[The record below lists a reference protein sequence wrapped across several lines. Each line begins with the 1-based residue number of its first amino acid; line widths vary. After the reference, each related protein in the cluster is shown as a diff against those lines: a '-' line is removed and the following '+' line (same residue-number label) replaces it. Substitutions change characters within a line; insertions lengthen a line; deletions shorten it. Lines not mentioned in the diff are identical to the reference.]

1 MHIQASEMPLQADGS
16 VYHLGLEPEDLA
28 SKVILVGDPGRVS
41 LVSSFFDSVE
51 VRKQNRE
58 LHTHTGM
65 YKGKRLSVI
74 STGMGTDNLDIVVN
88 ELDALVNIDLSKRC
102 IKSTHQSLELIRLG
116 TCGALQGNIDIH
128 TPIASRYGFGLDGL
142 LHYYRHEAISDE
154 VLVDAF
160 VAHCGWDAKHP
171 RPYAVGC
178 ATALLDRLAHDCLQ
192 GITLTATG
200 FYGPQSRVLRLPL
213 AGEDF
218 IETLQGF
225 QYRHL
230 YFTNLE
236 METSALYALSRLLGH
251 QALSICIAIANR
263 VTGRFSQGYHS
274 AMEDM
279 VIKVLERI

>member
-1 MHIQASEMPLQADGS
+1 MPLQADGS

-160 VAHCGWDAKHP
+160 VA
-171 RPYAVGC
+171 VGC

-200 FYGPQSRVLRLPL
+200 FYGPQSRVLRLLL